1 MSGEQGDR
9 EGRPY
14 ISGANYANDELPG
27 DREGRPYISGSN
39 YSKVEGILSI
49 YLLLTST
56 PANCS
61 STFKTDV

>member
-1 MSGEQGDR
+1 MGLKLVRIGDR
-9 EGRPY
+9 Q
-14 ISGANYANDELPG
+14 
-27 DREGRPYISGSN
+27 GRPYISGSN
-39 YSKVEGILSI
+39 YPKVEGILSI